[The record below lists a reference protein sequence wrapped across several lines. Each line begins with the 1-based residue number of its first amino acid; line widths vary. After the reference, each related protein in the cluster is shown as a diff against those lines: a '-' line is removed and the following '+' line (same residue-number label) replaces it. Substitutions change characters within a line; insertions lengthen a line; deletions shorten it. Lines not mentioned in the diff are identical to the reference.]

1 MSIYQKILAVMK
13 DVQYLAKD
21 DTVQFNATKYKAITE
36 EKVTTAVRDSMVR
49 NGLVI
54 IPTSVIW
61 SRNGNITHVDTTYD
75 LVDAETGEKASVAS
89 SGDGYDTQDKG
100 SGKALTYAFKYAL
113 LRTFAIPTGEDPD
126 KISSA
131 QIDAEIESLW
141 TCAECGNPITDS
153 VKTNG
158 EPYTKEQCAM
168 ASVRRFKK
176 RLCVDC
182 LRKAIKNSE
191 VDLNA

>member
-75 LVDAETGEKASVAS
+75 LGR
-89 SGDGYDTQDKG
+89 GNRRKG
-100 SGKALTYAFKYAL
+100 VRGVVWRWIRHAGQGKWK
-113 LRTFAIPTGEDPD
+113 
-126 KISSA
+126 SA
-131 QIDAEIESLW
+131 
-141 TCAECGNPITDS
+141 
-153 VKTNG
+153 
-158 EPYTKEQCAM
+158 Y
-168 ASVRRFKK
+168 VR
-176 RLCVDC
+176 V
-182 LRKAIKNSE
+182 
-191 VDLNA
+191 